1 MNRISK
7 ISQHVIA
14 TRNVSSKPQDD
25 RLVVTI
31 IGGGNSGHVT
41 CALLKENLKG
51 KVVVQLLTSVP
62 ETFSDKKIVCE
73 FPNGTEQVGEIDVV
87 SSDPEALIP
96 QSDVVLWTG
105 PVNRTKAV
113 FERLN
118 GLFDVRKTAV
128 GTIFAQGLSHLVA
141 YRVFGPKVRFFALR
155 NIPWLCRTITKGK
168 RCAIVGPKTSIEAN
182 VVNLDETFLK
192 DVIEP
197 MFVTQHVGVW
207 EPVIEQMPDFC
218 PIVFNPANQIIH
230 PARYYGMFR
239 NYSGTPLKGDEA
251 PPEFLYRGM
260 DELSGNVLQALD
272 DELQAIKNAY
282 FKVGEKI

>member
-1 MNRISK
+1 MNRINK
-7 ISQHVIA
+7 ISQQVVA
-14 TRNVSSKPQDD
+14 SRNVSGSFPTEK
-25 RLVVTI
+25 LVVTI

-51 KVVVQLLTSVP
+51 NVVVQLLTTVP
-62 ETFSDKKIVCE
+62 EMFEDKRITCE
-73 FPNGTEQVGEIDVV
+73 FPNGATQTGSIDVV
-87 SSDPEALIP
+87 SSDPEEVIP

-118 GLFDVRKTAV
+118 GLFDVKKTAV

-182 VVNLDETFLK
+182 VVNLDESFLK

-230 PARYYGMFR
+230 PARYYGMFK
-239 NYSGTPLKGDEA
+239 NFTGVPLKGSDA
-251 PPEFLYRGM
+251 PPE
-260 DELSGNVLQALD
+260 
-272 DELQAIKNAY
+272 
-282 FKVGEKI
+282 